1 MSPRSMASTAIP
13 LAAAAPEATLPIT
26 RTRPALWLVRHGES
40 TWNVAGLAQGHND
53 EAELT
58 ERGLHQAAEAAGQFH
73 GRAVAAIYAS
83 DLRRARQTAA
93 AFAAV
98 LDLPVHTDSRLRER
112 SLGVLEGSLSITI
125 DESVTGLAGGLVID
139 PDTRPPAG
147 ESVRDL
153 YLRAAEFCDD
163 LAARLSG
170 EGDGAAAST
179 GPAGPGPAEAEGDVL
194 VVAHGGTLRVLD
206 AYLNGVAV
214 DEMTWRPVGNL
225 AIIRIPEFGSQ
236 PRGGNR

>member
-1 MSPRSMASTAIP
+1 M
-13 LAAAAPEATLPIT
+13 
-26 RTRPALWLVRHGES
+26 WLVRHGES
-40 TWNVAGLAQGHND
+40 TWNIAGLAQGHND

-58 ERGLHQAAEAAGQFH
+58 ERGLDQAAEIAGQFH
-73 GRAVAAIYAS
+73 GRTVRAIYAS

-98 LDLPVHTDSRLRER
+98 LDLPVQTDARLRER

-139 PDTRPPAG
+139 PDARPPSG

-163 LAARLSG
+163 LAARRR
-170 EGDGAAAST
+170 DDHDASP
-179 GPAGPGPAEAEGDVL
+179 GRAEAGPGDAEGDVL
-194 VVAHGGTLRVLD
+194 VIAHGGTVRVLD
-206 AYLNGVAV
+206 AYLHGVAV
-214 DEMTWRPVGNL
+214 ASMTWRPVGN
-225 AIIRIPEFGSQ
+225 AVVVQIPEFGSQ

>member
-1 MSPRSMASTAIP
+1 MKPRNM
-13 LAAAAPEATLPIT
+13 
-26 RTRPALWLVRHGES
+26 WLVRHGES

-58 ERGLHQAAEAAGQFH
+58 ERGLRQAAEAAGQFR
-73 GRAVAAIYAS
+73 GRPVSAIYAS

-98 LDLPVHTDSRLRER
+98 LDLPVQADSRLRER
-112 SLGVLEGSLSITI
+112 SLGVLEGSQSITI
-125 DESVTGLAGGLVID
+125 DESVTGLAGGLVTD

-163 LAARLSG
+163 LAARLR
-170 EGDGAAAST
+170 DGREVSPWPHERA
-179 GPAGPGPAEAEGDVL
+179 GDVL
-194 VVAHGGTLRVLD
+194 VIAHGGTVRVLD
-206 AYLNGVAV
+206 AYLHGVAV
-214 DEMTWRPVGNL
+214 DQMTWRPVGN
-225 AIIRIPEFGSQ
+225 AAVVRIPEFGSQ
-236 PRGGNR
+236 PRGGDR